1 MARMRALAFL
11 VISSAASHNIIP
23 VSQYYSHLAGD
34 SDSLGG
40 GAYPLSTFDILA
52 LAALVWLAASILKA
66 AKARLDRP
74 LKRD

>member
-1 MARMRALAFL
+1 MTRMRAALAFL
-11 VISSAASHNIIP
+11 VISSLL
-23 VSQYYSHLAGD
+23 SQYYSHLAGD

-52 LAALVWLAASILKA
+52 LAALVWLAATVLKA